1 MGVVPEVHADEALH
15 PIIECIYGNAGPLKG
30 AGFVFAVFLSLPH
43 LGEKARPGGYEGK
56 GAWKM
61 KGEYKKYRHL
71 WQKLTQRDMVFVY
84 WITVR
89 SAVTGQIIDRL
100 EKHAAE
106 DKYGDEMYQKGR
118 KKSDMEWTV
127 WIYR

>member
-1 MGVVPEVHADEALH
+1 
-15 PIIECIYGNAGPLKG
+15 
-30 AGFVFAVFLSLPH
+30 
-43 LGEKARPGGYEGK
+43 
-56 GAWKM
+56 M